1 MMNAMCRPCGLLP
14 ITLTAALVMLAGA
27 SMLSLRPDTGYAQ
40 EASKNPPPPTA
51 APATPPQAPQ
61 LVMPDAER
69 IVLLVRTS
77 LLTLNDA
84 LHTGNFTVL
93 RDVAAPSFS
102 QANSAAR
109 LASIFGNLPKQGV
122 DLTAIAIIVPQLAEP
137 PVLDQQ
143 NRTLRIKGFFPGQP
157 VRVDFDVIYQVVDG
171 RWRLFGLSVQPTNV
185 AAVAGLPPPAPA
197 KGPDQAKKAEDA
209 KANPAKK

>member
-1 MMNAMCRPCGLLP
+1 M
-14 ITLTAALVMLAGA
+14 V
-27 SMLSLRPDTGYAQ
+27 SLWSEPGYAQ
-40 EASKNPPPPTA
+40 EPSKKAPAPPAAA

-69 IVLLVRTS
+69 IILLVRTT

-109 LASIFGNLPKQGV
+109 LAAIFGNLTKQAV
-122 DLTAIAIIVPQLAEP
+122 DLSATAIIVPQLAEP
-137 PVLDQQ
+137 PALDQQ
-143 NRTLRIKGFFPGQP
+143 NKMLRIKGFFPGQP
-157 VRVDFDVIYQVVDG
+157 VRIDFDIIYQAVEG

-185 AAVAGLPPPAPA
+185 AAVAGAQPAVSPKPA
-197 KGPDQAKKAEDA
+197 NGQTKNAEVKGP
-209 KANPAKK
+209 PAKK

>member
-1 MMNAMCRPCGLLP
+1 MNAIRRSRPPRAIALTGALL
-14 ITLTAALVMLAGA
+14 TLTGALV
-27 SMLSLRPDTGYAQ
+27 LSLWSETGHAQ
-40 EASKNPPPPTA
+40 APAKKAPQPPAA
-51 APATPPQAPQ
+51 APATPSQAPQ

-109 LASIFGNLPKQGV
+109 LASIFGNLAKQGV

-137 PVLDQQ
+137 PILDQQ
-143 NRTLRIKGFFPGQP
+143 NKMLRIKGFFPGQP
-157 VRVDFDVIYQVVDG
+157 VRVDFDVIYQAVEG

-185 AAVAGLPPPAPA
+185 AAVAGAQPPAPT
-197 KGPDQAKKAEDA
+197 KTSDRQTKNAETEGA
-209 KANPAKK
+209 PAKK